1 MATQNGKTKR
11 ECVSHSPIFISMNKE
26 ISPNKRY
33 SFPDNLSIVRRNGN
47 ILIISVETAKW
58 IVLKNESQLSFFEL
72 LQIMPLGEALERF
85 EGHYNDAQYMVIQ
98 LEARHFEDQNVHSCI
113 YNEVKTLQLYLTNAC
128 NLRCPHCYMFAGQ
141 KSKNE
146 LSTEEIFSVIDG
158 YKGQGGEKVTLT
170 GGEVTMR
177 KDLAEI
183 VRYASNAGLKVRIL
197 TNGTAWN
204 PELIDNVSPYLSSVQ
219 ISIDGFSEKTNA
231 KVRGAGSFSI
241 SLSALDRFISNN
253 VPSEV
258 SVTPYYDDDFESYVE
273 SFADFA
279 KSLTTKYA
287 GKKFKINFAE
297 QMMEGRE
304 VSLNETQQRQY
315 SNVINKIHEKYFG
328 ADTEDLSFVKAF
340 REAQIMDNCMYGV
353 ISISS
358 TGDVYFCAR
367 IPSISSIGNVRTMG
381 FDEIMEMSRLAQ
393 SQSNINNLAPCKDCN
408 IKYICGGGC
417 RIDYFPELT
426 SSKDIKS
433 LDISKIHRIP
443 CEIEEKERYYD
454 IMIRTNEKLFQ

>member
-1 MATQNGKTKR
+1 
-11 ECVSHSPIFISMNKE
+11 
-26 ISPNKRY
+26 
-33 SFPDNLSIVRRNGN
+33 
-47 ILIISVETAKW
+47 
-58 IVLKNESQLSFFEL
+58 
-72 LQIMPLGEALERF
+72 
-85 EGHYNDAQYMVIQ
+85 MVIQ
-98 LEARHFEDQNVHSCI
+98 LEARSFENQDVHSCI
-113 YNEVKTLQLYLTNAC
+113 YNDVKTLQLYLTNAC
-128 NLRCPHCYMFAGQ
+128 NLRCPHCYMFAGS
-141 KSKNE
+141 KSKEE

-177 KDLAEI
+177 KDLEEI
-183 VRYASNAGLKVRIL
+183 VAYASKAGLKVRIL
-197 TNGTAWN
+197 TNGTSWDT
-204 PELIDNVSPYLSSVQ
+204 ELIDRVSPYLSSIQ
-219 ISIDGFSEKTNA
+219 ISIDGFSEETNA
-231 KVRGAGSFSI
+231 RVRGVGSFDI
-241 SLSALDRFISNN
+241 SLATLDRFIANN

-258 SVTPYYDDDFESYVE
+258 SITPFYDDDFDSYVE

-279 KSLTTKYA
+279 KNLTAKYA

-315 SNVINKIHEKYFG
+315 SSVINKIHEKYFG
-328 ADTEDLSFVKAF
+328 VDTEDLSFVKAF
-340 REAQIMDNCMYGV
+340 REPQIMDNCMYGV

-358 TGDVYFCAR
+358 SGDVYFCAR
-367 IPSISSIGNVRTMG
+367 IPSISSIGNVRVMG

-393 SQSNINNLAPCKDCN
+393 SQSNINNLAPCKDCD

-433 LDISKIHRIP
+433 LDLNKIRRVT
-443 CEIEEKERYYD
+443 CKAEEKEHYYD